1 MCVGL
6 LLAAPV
12 AVARDIT
19 IAFGAEPTQ
28 VDPTRSSAGVDLYY
42 TDLFYEG
49 MLTVNPDLDRVNWLA
64 ESWQVLERDGLP
76 VIEIVLRDGV
86 RFHNGEQVTAEDV
99 AFSFKRYTDP
109 ESRTAGRLRYVERVV
124 VLGDRRL
131 EMILTSPDGSLEA
144 LNLVLTAIPKRYF
157 EEVGDAGV
165 QAHPVGSGPWR
176 FVSRKPRDEL
186 VVERFEDYWNPG
198 AAPSPDIDRLTI
210 KIIPEDTTRVAA
222 FKTGAVDWIDAVPPA
237 QIAEFEAMEGV
248 RVVSLP
254 APNNLFIAL
263 NAIDPASPFRFEKV
277 RRAAAH
283 AVDFDAIVKYIL
295 YGQGIRTA
303 QLAPG
308 SLGYDPALKPWP
320 YDPDRS
326 RQLLAEAGFPAGVS
340 VNCYNLTTPRE
351 PYIKEMGETVFA
363 YLTEAGIRC
372 RIVQLEYGAWINLG
386 RRFARP
392 EMDGVMNTMWGQGLP
407 GDPTDAWSGHVHTA
421 GDGWGTYS
429 YHSDPELDALV
440 EDLRTTME
448 PERRVELIRQ
458 IARLKHERVAGGLPS
473 YRPMI
478 TLAWRDTLDFKPW
491 PGAFWRSMRGL
502 GVSGAEPSARGSA
515 RGLPSL
521 EKQSARGHPSIEEP
535 SAWGSARGFPS
546 LEEPSAWGSA
556 RGFPS
561 LEKQSARSHPS
572 PEPSAQ

>member
-1 MCVGL
+1 MRRAFPEGGRPALQRAARRVTASSL
-6 LLAAPV
+6 WLVLLAAPV
-12 AVARDIT
+12 ANARDIT

-49 MLTVNPDLDRVNWLA
+49 LLTVDANLNRVNWLA
-64 ESWQVLERDGLP
+64 ESWRVVERDGLP
-76 VIEIVLRDGV
+76 LIEITLREGV
-86 RFHNGEQVTAEDV
+86 RFHNGETLTAEDV
-99 AFSFKRYTDP
+99 AFSFKRLTDP
-109 ESRTAGRLRYVERVV
+109 ESRTAGRLRYVERVD
-124 VLGDRRL
+124 VLDERRL
-131 EMILTSPDGSLEA
+131 EMVLTGPDGSLEP
-144 LNLVLTAIPKRYF
+144 LNLLLLAIPKRYF

-165 QAHPVGSGPWR
+165 QAHPIGTGPWR
-176 FVSRKPRDEL
+176 FISRKPRDEL
-186 VVERFEDYWNPG
+186 VVERFEDYWNPA
-198 AAPSPDIDRLTI
+198 AAPSPDINRLTI

-237 QIAEFEAMEGV
+237 QLAEFKAMEGV
-248 RVVSLP
+248 RVASLP
-254 APNNLFIAL
+254 TPNNLFIGL

-308 SLGYDPALKPWP
+308 SLGYDETLRPWP
-320 YDPDRS
+320 YDPDRA

-351 PYIKEMGETVFA
+351 AYIKEMGETVFA

-372 RIVQLEYGAWINLG
+372 RVVQLEYGAWINLA

-392 EMDGVMNTMWGQGLP
+392 EMDGVLNTMWGQGLP
-407 GDPTDAWSGHVHTA
+407 GDPTDAWAGHVHSA
-421 GDGWGTYS
+421 GDGWGNYS
-429 YHSDPELDALV
+429 YHSDPELDALI
-440 EDLRTTME
+440 EELRTTMAQG
-448 PERRVELIRQ
+448 RRVELIRH

-478 TLAWRDTLDFKPW
+478 TLAWRDTLDFSPW
-491 PGAFWRSMRGL
+491 PGAFWRSMRGM
-502 GVSGAEPSARGSA
+502 GRPGP
-515 RGLPSL
+515 
-521 EKQSARGHPSIEEP
+521 
-535 SAWGSARGFPS
+535 
-546 LEEPSAWGSA
+546 
-556 RGFPS
+556 
-561 LEKQSARSHPS
+561 
-572 PEPSAQ
+572 